1 MNDEEKPKKKILVL
15 GNYGVGKTSLI
26 KQCINEDFDD
36 QYLTTLGTNIALK
49 DISIRFGGE
58 KADVDVELELW
69 DIAGNKTIADVKREF
84 YKDANGAII
93 VADLSKEKS
102 VDECENWIKATYQ
115 IIDKIPFIFVGNKY
129 DLISKEDIDME
140 KIQALASKY
149 NTHFILT
156 SAKFGDN
163 SNEAFHE
170 IAERV
175 S

>member
-1 MNDEEKPKKKILVL
+1 M
-15 GNYGVGKTSLI
+15 
-26 KQCINEDFDD
+26 
-36 QYLTTLGTNIALK
+36 K

-58 KADVDVELELW
+58 KADVDVKLELW

-129 DLISKEDIDME
+129 STWNDITFTRPYGCESRWYKIWATSVKNSSWLKNELI
-140 KIQALASKY
+140 A
-149 NTHFILT
+149 
-156 SAKFGDN
+156 
-163 SNEAFHE
+163 
-170 IAERV
+170 
-175 S
+175 